1 MLLLLSMKQVQSILT
16 MILLILSFT
25 QSAKAQSE
33 TNYARAMGIVNFYA
47 QALKLIQANN
57 DTFSAHN
64 FSVLLQQVKAELKLK
79 NPQTDLII
87 AQINDSS
94 LNSDRLDNHN
104 KWLQDLVQTLTFA
117 HSRLEYLLRRHQI
130 EKGIHLTSI
139 QIRMHGLE
147 ASAQSFIE
155 LITPRNDKFPGSFI
169 YSSPFKVEEKIVKP
183 YLVQIINNQSTELN
197 PTPQLQDP
205 INNFHI
211 DIAAKQ
217 AATLQ
222 FQYRQKVERNV
233 SSM

>member
-1 MLLLLSMKQVQSILT
+1 MVRSLITLF
-16 MILLILSFT
+16 LLIALFAT
-25 QSAKAQSE
+25 QAKAQSE
-33 TNYARAMGIVNFYA
+33 TNYARALGIVNFYA
-47 QALKLIQANN
+47 QALKLLESHN
-57 DTFSAHN
+57 DTFSAHD
-64 FSVLLQQVKAELKLK
+64 FSILLQQVKAELKQD
-79 NPQTDLII
+79 NPQTTLII

-94 LNSDRLDNHN
+94 LNSDRLDNHK

-155 LITPRNDKFPGSFI
+155 LITPHNDKYPGSFI
-169 YSSPFKVEEKIVKP
+169 YSSPFKNDKIVKS

-197 PTPQLQDP
+197 PSPQLQDP
-205 INNFHI
+205 INNFQI

-222 FQYRQKVERNV
+222 FQYRQKVQRNV